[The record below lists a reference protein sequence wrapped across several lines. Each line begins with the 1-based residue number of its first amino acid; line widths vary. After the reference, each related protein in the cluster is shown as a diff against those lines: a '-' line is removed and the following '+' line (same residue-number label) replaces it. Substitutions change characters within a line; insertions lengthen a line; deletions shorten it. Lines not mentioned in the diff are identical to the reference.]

1 VSHPRRAM
9 PCRPVP
15 SLAVHCLAA
24 PRRLAPCRAAAPRHR
39 AWRPFVL
46 SSALT
51 NLSLSAT
58 PTRTRECPS
67 ALCNTGGGQARGDAA
82 QTQFVSRVARCA
94 VWLYALCNC
103 RTRKTQPPCRAVRA
117 CTCSQRESSCGDD
130 SSAEDSAGGSLACRA
145 CSQCRG
151 IEAGPSWPHT
161 LKRYDRKRLGEQ
173 LCACHVAQDEDDD
186 SGWVNAQLSF
196 EKDRRAQ
203 QARAPSNRMGAHV
216 LAWLRLGS

>member
-1 VSHPRRAM
+1 M
-9 PCRPVP
+9 P
-15 SLAVHCLAA
+15 CLAA
-24 PRRLAPCRAAAPRHR
+24 PSRPVPRGALPRRAAPRCAVPPHDR

-58 PTRTRECPS
+58 PTRTRQCPS
-67 ALCNTGGGQARGDAA
+67 ASCNTGGGQARGDAA
-82 QTQFVSRVARCA
+82 QTEFVSRVARCA
-94 VWLYALCNC
+94 DWLYAPCNC

-117 CTCSQRESSCGDD
+117 CTRSQRESSCGDD

-145 CSQCRG
+145 CGQCRG
-151 IEAGPSWPHT
+151 IEAGPRRGHAP
-161 LKRYDRKRLGEQ
+161 KRYDRKRLGDP
-173 LCACHVAQDEDDD
+173 LCACHVEQDEEDD

-216 LAWLRLGS
+216 LACP